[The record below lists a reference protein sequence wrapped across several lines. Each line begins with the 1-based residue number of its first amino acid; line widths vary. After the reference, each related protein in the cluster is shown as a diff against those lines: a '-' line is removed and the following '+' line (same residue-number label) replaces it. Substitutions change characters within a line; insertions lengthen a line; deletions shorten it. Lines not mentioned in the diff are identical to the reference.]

1 MEIINKKSMK
11 AMNTIILLLSFL
23 ITIGCQKEI
32 SPIDYGKDQC
42 SHCKM
47 TIVDKKYGAEIVTS
61 KGKAYKFDAA
71 ECLIGYLTQNNLAES
86 DLDKILVTDL
96 SQPEKLID
104 AATAT
109 FLISSK
115 LRSPMGENISSF
127 ADRKTAEKYRD
138 QFGGEIYEWQSL
150 KQFLSNR

>member
-1 MEIINKKSMK
+1 MK
-11 AMNTIILLLSFL
+11 TMNTIILLLSFL
-23 ITIGCQKEI
+23 IIIGCQKEI
-32 SPIDYGKDQC
+32 SPIDYGKEQC

-47 TIVDKKYGAEIVTS
+47 TIVDKKYGAEIVTA

-86 DLDKILVTDL
+86 DLDKVLVTDL

-104 AATAT
+104 ATTAV
-109 FLISSK
+109 FLISPK

-127 ADRKTAEKYRD
+127 SDKEMAEKYRED
-138 QFGGEIYEWQSL
+138 FGGDIYDWQSL
-150 KQFLSNR
+150 KQFLINR

>member
-1 MEIINKKSMK
+1 
-11 AMNTIILLLSFL
+11 MNTIILLLSFI

-32 SPIDYGKDQC
+32 LPIDYGKDQC

-47 TIVDKKYGAEIVTS
+47 TIVDKKYGAEIVTA
-61 KGKAYKFDAA
+61 KGKAYKFDAT

-86 DLDKILVTDL
+86 DLDKVLVTDL

-104 AATAT
+104 ATTAV
-109 FLISSK
+109 FLISPK

-127 ADRKTAEKYRD
+127 SDKKTAEKFRED
-138 QFGGEIYEWQSL
+138 FGGDIYDWQSL
-150 KQFLSNR
+150 KQFLINR